1 MIQTAVLNQQTNNI
15 DNIIYRTHMSSEAT
29 TIYNSRKT
37 LIEVLSNL
45 GYGVDEYNTF
55 SMNEVEAM
63 TRNTQLDMLLT
74 GADKNKVYV
83 KYMLTSKAI
92 RLKSAVEEII
102 EELYDLEEVL
112 TKKDTLIVIVNDEPN
127 DTMVEKLKFWHD
139 SRGIFIVI
147 HNIKRLQVNILKH
160 KLVPKHVVCS
170 EEQTEEVKKKYNL
183 TSVKQLPEISR
194 FDPVALLI
202 CMRPGQICE
211 IERKS
216 VTSMTSDYYR
226 VCV

>member
-1 MIQTAVLNQQTNNI
+1 
-15 DNIIYRTHMSSEAT
+15 MSSEAT

-63 TRNTQLDMLLT
+63 ARNTQLDMLLT

-112 TKKDTLIVIVNDEPN
+112 TKKDTLIIIVNDEPN

-147 HNIKRLQVNILKH
+147 HNIKRLQRNILKH
-160 KLVPKHVVCS
+160 KMVPNHVVLS
-170 EEQTEEVKKKYNL
+170 EEQTEEVKKKFNL

-202 CMRPGQICE
+202 CMRPGQVCE
-211 IERKS
+211 IKRNS
-216 VTSMTSDYYR
+216 QTSITSDYYR

>member
-1 MIQTAVLNQQTNNI
+1 
-15 DNIIYRTHMSSEAT
+15 MSSEAT

-63 TRNTQLDMLLT
+63 AQNTQLDMLLT

-147 HNIKRLQVNILKH
+147 HNITRLQVNILKH
-160 KLVPKHVVCS
+160 KSVPKHVVCS
-170 EEQTEEVKKKYNL
+170 EEQTEEIKKKYNL
-183 TSVKQLPEISR
+183 KTVKELPEISR

-211 IERKS
+211 IVRNS
-216 VTSMTSDYYR
+216 QTAITSEYYR

>member
-1 MIQTAVLNQQTNNI
+1 
-15 DNIIYRTHMSSEAT
+15 MSSEAT

-63 TRNTQLDMLLT
+63 ARNTQLDMLLT

-147 HNIKRLQVNILKH
+147 HNIKRLQRNILKH
-160 KLVPKHVVCS
+160 SMVPNHAVLS
-170 EEQTEEVKKKYNL
+170 EEQTEEVKKTYNL

-202 CMRPGQICE
+202 CMRPGQICK
-211 IERKS
+211 IDRKS
-216 VTSMTSDYYR
+216 ATSIVSDYYR

>member
-1 MIQTAVLNQQTNNI
+1 
-15 DNIIYRTHMSSEAT
+15 MSSEAT

-112 TKKDTLIVIVNDEPN
+112 TKRDTLIVIVNDEPN

-147 HNIKRLQVNILKH
+147 HNIKRLQRNILKH
-160 KLVPKHVVCS
+160 KMVPNHVVLS
-170 EEQTEEVKKKYNL
+170 EEQTEEVKKKFNL

-202 CMRPGQICE
+202 CMRPGQVCK

>member
-1 MIQTAVLNQQTNNI
+1 
-15 DNIIYRTHMSSEAT
+15 MSSEAT

-92 RLKSAVEEII
+92 RLKSAVEE
-102 EELYDLEEVL
+102 
-112 TKKDTLIVIVNDEPN
+112 IVIVNDEPN